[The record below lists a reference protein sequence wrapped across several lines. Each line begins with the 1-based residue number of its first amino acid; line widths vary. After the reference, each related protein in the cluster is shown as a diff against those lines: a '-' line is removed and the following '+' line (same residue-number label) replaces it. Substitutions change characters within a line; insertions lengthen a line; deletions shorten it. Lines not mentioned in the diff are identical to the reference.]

1 MQPSKDVTPGRKW
14 KSWLDL
20 AAVVVA
26 LVLVANPELRAL
38 LMLADAVGVEAL
50 VLLVMAQFRF
60 CGPLL
65 STWLQ
70 PSIAAT
76 CRATFT
82 GLGLTTRLFGLL
94 SPHGYLTHLFQWSVA
109 ATTQDVQCAGRA
121 SGHVQTSP

>member
-1 MQPSKDVTPGRKW
+1 MRSKWR
-14 KSWLDL
+14 SWLGA

-38 LMLADAVGVEAL
+38 LMLADAVGLEPL
-50 VLLVMAQFRF
+50 PLLVVAQLRF
-60 CGPLL
+60 YGPMIRA
-65 STWLQ
+65 WLQ
-70 PSIAAT
+70 PSMPAT
-76 CRATFT
+76 CHATFV
-82 GLGLTTRLFGLL
+82 GLGLTTRAFGLL